1 METQM
6 NSSGTKRQ
14 ASPPWEP
21 GTRLVVGAF
30 LFLLVVV
37 TLILLRQLL
46 APMLL
51 SLLLAY
57 LLHPIVTGITRR
69 WGISRRWAVLLVYS
83 SFLLIFFATTTG
95 LGIAVSQRII
105 QLGSY
110 LGELSVELP
119 DQIETLADQVVTL
132 GPWTFDL
139 AQINLEPLLSELASA
154 IRPLLSETGNLLA
167 SAARAMAS
175 AVTLVFLVMVIG
187 YYLLVDFE
195 TLDDGFLSWVPPA
208 YRADFR
214 LILNE
219 MSRIWHAFLRGQ
231 ATLGLFIGTVV
242 AVILTLLGVRFAFV
256 LGLIAGLM
264 EFVPMF
270 GPLISAVVAVLV
282 AFFQNSNMWGLTP
295 FAFGMLV
302 LVVFLI
308 IQQVENNIL
317 VPRIIGQSLNLH
329 PLAVL
334 LSILAGGL
342 LAGVIGLMLAA
353 PLLATTRLCFGY
365 AYRKA
370 IGLEGQVHMLDSQTE
385 HPLKHRTT
393 LDRLRDLFRARKSN
407 TVEEAADKE

>member
-1 METQM
+1 
-6 NSSGTKRQ
+6 
-14 ASPPWEP
+14 
-21 GTRLVVGAF
+21 
-30 LFLLVVV
+30 
-37 TLILLRQLL
+37 
-46 APMLL
+46 
-51 SLLLAY
+51 
-57 LLHPIVTGITRR
+57 
-69 WGISRRWAVLLVYS
+69 VYI
-83 SFLLIFFATTTG
+83 SFLVIFFATTTG
-95 LGIAVSQRII
+95 LGVAISQRII

-110 LGELSVELP
+110 LGELSEELP
-119 DQIETLADQVVTL
+119 AQIETLADQVVTI

-139 AQINLEPLLSELASA
+139 AQINLEPFLTELASA
-154 IRPLLSETGNLLA
+154 IRPVLSETGNLLA
-167 SAARAMAS
+167 SAARTMAS
-175 AVTLVFLVMVIG
+175 AVTLVIMVMVVG
-187 YYLLVDFE
+187 YYLLVDFD

-208 YRADFR
+208 YQTDFR

-231 ATLGLFIGTVV
+231 AILGLVIGTVV
-242 AVILTLLGVRFAFV
+242 AIILTLLGVRFALV

-302 LVVFLI
+302 LVVFII

-342 LAGVIGLMLAA
+342 LAGVIGLLLAA
-353 PLLATTRLCFGY
+353 PFLATIRLCFGY
-365 AYRKA
+365 AYRKV
-370 IGLEGQVHMLDSQTE
+370 IGLEGQIHMLSSKPE
-385 HPLKHRTT
+385 PLLKRSS
-393 LDRLRDLFRARKSN
+393 LLGRLRELFRTRKSN
-407 TVEEAADKE
+407 TIDETVEKDES